1 MTSTLN
7 RRAAL
12 LGSALLLPTLWAAG
26 RASAG
31 VSTAQPPAKA
41 RLEQL
46 EKASGGRLGV
56 AMLDTASGVRLGH
69 RQDERFPLCST
80 FKLLLAAAVL
90 GQVDRQQARLDQRIP
105 FSEADLLEYAPVT
118 RARLG
123 EGSLT
128 LGELCEAAVLVSDNT
143 AANLL
148 LARLGGPAA
157 FTSYLRSLGDQVT
170 RLDRNEPML
179 NEAIMGDERD
189 TTTPAA
195 MLGDLQVLLTGTALS
210 KASRQRLTTWL
221 VESTTGHKRLR
232 AGVPKTWR
240 VGDKTGS
247 GQHGTTNDVAILWPP
262 KRKPILLAVYLTAS
276 VAAPEVRDTVLADVG
291 RLVATFI

>member
-1 MTSTLN
+1 MFITFN

-12 LGSALLLPTLWAAG
+12 LGSAVLLPSILAAV

-31 VSTAQPPAKA
+31 VSAAKQPAA
-41 RLEQL
+41 ERLKEL
-46 EKASGGRLGV
+46 ERASGGRLGV
-56 AMLDTASGVRLGH
+56 AMLDTASGARLGH
-69 RQDERFPLCST
+69 RQDERFPFCST

-90 GQVDRQQARLDQRIP
+90 GRVDRQEERLDQRVP
-105 FSEADLLEYAPVT
+105 FSAADLLEYAPVT

-128 LGELCEAAVLVSDNT
+128 LDELCEAAVTVSDNT

-148 LARLGGPAA
+148 LARLGGPVA
-157 FTSYLRSLGDQVT
+157 FTAYLRSLGDRVT
-170 RLDRNEPML
+170 RLDRTEPML
-179 NEAIMGDERD
+179 NEAISSDPRD

-195 MLGDLQVLLTGTALS
+195 MLGNVQVLLTGTALS
-210 KASRQRLTTWL
+210 KASRERLTTWL
-221 VESTTGHKRLR
+221 VKSTTGYKRLR

-247 GQHGTTNDVAILWPP
+247 GQHGTTNDVAVLWPP
-262 KRKPILLAVYLTAS
+262 NRKPILLAAYLTS
-276 VAAPEVRDTVLADVG
+276 TVAAPEVRDTVLADVA
-291 RLVATFI
+291 RLVATII